1 MLDARDTIVNN
12 NGRDL
17 VLMELPVWT
26 VYIYII
32 PKKIDSQ
39 TIKCPKQGWQR
50 FWLPPNILPWSVRAV
65 GSCFSKRGKHG

>member
-26 VYIYII
+26 IYMYMSHT
-32 PKKIDSQ
+32 KEN
-39 TIKCPKQGWQR
+39 R
-50 FWLPPNILPWSVRAV
+50 FTNR
-65 GSCFSKRGKHG
+65 